1 MLLYCYITTT
11 VTSIGVMGMW
21 FAFISSDV
29 EVDRASAALKVDYC
43 EDTDCNPFML
53 PDVPMMKCEDTI
65 TSHPMC
71 RFGGT
76 CSCEELVIAEGSE
89 GCGGMYSVAEGA
101 IAVNNVCAKHCDA
114 CSDEVVVANAGCADA
129 LADSPMCSF
138 GGLCDCEEFVNGTGC
153 GGVYTSEFGEIP
165 VNDYCTKHCGACPE
179 EGDGPSQD
187 ELIQKEILKTMEDYL
202 AKECVFATPECKDAL
217 SNLHSCGSNVF
228 QSLNIMDQNMRAV
241 VTDHGIR
248 LAAEHAKL
256 GAASLHRNEVET
268 TVPLCDTVNGA
279 ATESQTAAVEEESQ
293 GSPGVFSA
301 IVVASTF
308 ALIIAGMVYARYSK
322 KKDGEEDLTVEKA
335 VMVEATAH
343 GDLNGSSDQAIDDE
357 HA

>member
-1 MLLYCYITTT
+1 
-11 VTSIGVMGMW
+11 MW

-29 EVDRASAALKVDYC
+29 EVDRASAALTVDYC

-53 PDVPMMKCEDTI
+53 PDVPMMTCEDTI

-71 RFGGT
+71 RFGGI
-76 CSCEELVIAEGSE
+76 CNCEELVSAEGSE
-89 GCGGMYSVAEGA
+89 GCGGMYSRAEGE

-114 CSDEVVVANAGCADA
+114 CADEVVVANTGCADA

-138 GGLCDCEEFVNGTGC
+138 GGLCDCEEFVNSPESTGC
-153 GGVYTSEFGEIP
+153 GGVYTSEFGETP
-165 VNDYCTKHCGACPE
+165 VNEYCTKHCDACPE

-187 ELIQKEILKTMEDYL
+187 ELIQKEILKTMENYL
-202 AKECVFATPECKDAL
+202 AEECVFATPECKDAL
-217 SNLHSCGSNVF
+217 TNLHSCSSNLF
-228 QSLNIMDQNMRAV
+228 QSFNIMDENMRAV
-241 VTDHGIR
+241 VIDHGVR

-256 GAASLHRNEVET
+256 GAASLHRDDEEA
-268 TVPLCDTVNGA
+268 TVPRCDAVNGA

-308 ALIIAGMVYARYSK
+308 ALIIAGMVYARNSK

-335 VMVEATAH
+335 VMVEETTRTLGDTTAH
-343 GDLNGSSDQAIDDE
+343 GSLGGLYDHASDDE